1 MAWIVGIDE
10 AGYGPNLGPLV
21 MTATACR
28 VPDKH
33 LKANLWKTLKAV
45 VRRPDEEADG
55 RLVVGDSKLVYS
67 TTRGLL
73 DLETSVLAV
82 LRHEKTPL
90 ARLLETLAPASLA
103 GLALEAWYTGTSDL
117 PVEADHAGCQECSER
132 FHQNTARK
140 SVECSVFRS
149 VVICPARFN
158 QLLEQWGSKGAVLAH
173 ALADL
178 LVESVQLGNDREAIC
193 FTIDKHGGRNTYAAL
208 LQNALGGMVVVETE
222 GMEKSTYRVLGL
234 PREVR
239 LTFMPRADGEHFCVA
254 LASMISKYL
263 REVLMLEFNRFWQTH
278 VPELKPTAGYP
289 GDAARYYDEIRATV
303 MKLGIAEDAVWRK
316 R

>member
-1 MAWIVGIDE
+1 MTWIVGIDE

-21 MTATACR
+21 MTAAACR
-28 VPDKH
+28 VPEK
-33 LKANLWKTLKAV
+33 KGSSNLWKTLKAV
-45 VRRPDEEADG
+45 VRRPDEEDDD
-55 RLVVGDSKLVYS
+55 RIVVGDSKEVYS
-67 TTRGLL
+67 TTRGLV

-82 LRHEKTPL
+82 LRPEFTPL

-103 GLALEAWYTGTSDL
+103 GVGLEVWYKGTSEL
-117 PVEADHAGCQECSER
+117 PVEADHAGCRAAAER
-132 FHQNTARK
+132 FQEHSTRK
-140 SVECSVFRS
+140 KVEWAAFRS
-149 VVICPARFN
+149 MVICPGQFN
-158 QLLEQWGSKGAVLAH
+158 QLVERWGSKGAVLGH

-178 LVESVQLGNDREAIC
+178 LIETVKLGEDGEEIC

-208 LQNALGGMVVVETE
+208 IQNALGGMVVVEKE
-222 GMEKSTYRVLGL
+222 GMNNSSYRVLGL
-234 PREVR
+234 PRQVR

-254 LASMISKYL
+254 LASMVSKYL

-278 VPELKPTAGYP
+278 IPELKPTAGYP

-303 MKLGIAEDAVWRK
+303 VKLGIAEDAVWRK